1 MVKRL
6 QRSAARIVY
15 SSFGAELSTDE
26 IIIKL
31 GWEPLNERR
40 EAHVLSLV
48 KICIRNDAPSYLR
61 NYFKLR
67 NFHIP
72 SYNTRNSEFW

>member
-1 MVKRL
+1 MVERL
-6 QRSAARIVY
+6 QRRAARIVY
-15 SSFGAELSTDE
+15 SSSGAELSTDE

-31 GWEPLNERR
+31 GWKPLNERR

-48 KICIRNDAPSYLR
+48 KLCIRNDAPSYLR

-67 NFHIP
+67 NFHFH
-72 SYNTRNSEFW
+72 SDNTIDYE